1 MSLIPQTKTI
11 PNNNL
16 ILLVQT
22 HTQRPT
28 KLYNKVIMSH
38 TKTLQ
43 ENVYT
48 RKRKRL
54 KVEQPVFK
62 KYFAL

>member
-1 MSLIPQTKTI
+1 
-11 PNNNL
+11 
-16 ILLVQT
+16 
-22 HTQRPT
+22 
-28 KLYNKVIMSH
+28 MSH

-62 KYFAL
+62 KYFALQIYLKAYYAQSEE